1 MARLI
6 VKSPYIKCGT
16 GQSAGGYLK
25 YIATRERVEII
36 PDDRPPTNKQ
46 EQLIA
51 KLVKDFPD
59 AKELMEYEDYLSP
72 PTKAT
77 ASALI
82 TLTLESNWDRVQGME
97 GYAKYIALRPRAER
111 LGEHGLFGDDDN
123 VDLNRVMDELD
134 HYTGNVWTHIISLH
148 REDAERL
155 GYNHADAWRTLLRT
169 HRNDIAAAMKIP
181 PEDFRWYAAFH
192 DEGNHPHVHMMAWSA
207 KPNQAY
213 LSKDGIRQIK
223 STLTNQIFRQEL
235 LHVYEQKSKS
245 RDELVSETRKVMLEL
260 AKAMREMTCIHPE
273 AEQMIW
279 NLSRQLGQVGGRKTY
294 GYLPKPLK
302 KLVDEIVDQMARL
315 PTVDT
320 CYQTWW
326 ELQCQVEDYYSEGKK
341 RLRPP
346 LSQQKE
352 FRQIKNAVIKEAEHI
367 RVNRFSFEDAEMQD
381 DGKQISA
388 YDMSYECQD
397 LQSVAND
404 DSFPLAERDEAAEQL
419 EQLAEDG
426 DAYAQYI
433 IGTAYRDGGLLIPDT
448 AKAQKLLERAVE
460 QDLDA
465 AQYAL
470 GKLYLSDDADV
481 HDPAKGIYWLKRS
494 ADNGNDFAA
503 YRLGKEYLSGKNTIK
518 DAETAVSYLRQAANN
533 GNAYAQYLLGKLTL
547 MGEGIPKDMD
557 AAYEWFA
564 AARDNGH
571 TYAEFFMKRME
582 RGEQEPPSVLLS
594 ATRLLYHMGNIF
606 RDNAPA
612 PAATGVQ
619 IDRKRLAQ
627 LRQKRAALGHKPDDH
642 EPEQQQDFSMKFH

>member
-6 VKSPYIKCGT
+6 LKSPYLKCG
-16 GQSAGGYLK
+16 GNNSVSGYLR
-25 YIATRERVEII
+25 YIGTRERVELL
-36 PDDRPPTNKQ
+36 PDDRPPTRKQ
-46 EQLIA
+46 EQLVR
-51 KLVKDFPD
+51 KLTKDFPE
-59 AKELMEYEDYLSP
+59 AKELGEYLDYESD
-72 PTKAT
+72 PTKAN
-77 ASALI
+77 ASIFITRAL
-82 TLTLESNWDRVQGME
+82 EENWAAVQQSE
-97 GYAKYIALRPRAER
+97 GYMKYIATRPRAER
-111 LGEHGLFGDDDN
+111 LGDHGLFGDEDA
-123 VDLNRVMDELD
+123 VDLEQAMRELD
-134 HYTGNVWTHIISLH
+134 QYTGNVWTHIISLH

-155 GYNHADAWRTLLRT
+155 GYDHADTWRTLLRT

-207 KPNQAY
+207 KPNQTY

-245 RDELVSETRKVMLEL
+245 RDELVSEARKAMLEL
-260 AKAMREMTCIHPE
+260 AKWMQEMTCIHQE

-315 PTVDT
+315 PTVDA

-326 ELQCQVEDYYSEGKK
+326 ELQCQVEDYYSEAEK
-341 RLRPP
+341 RIRPP

-367 RVNRFSFEDAEMQD
+367 RMNKISFEDTDMQD
-381 DGKQISA
+381 NGEQISA

-404 DSFPLAERDEAAEQL
+404 ESFPLVERDEAAERL
-419 EQLAEDG
+419 ERLAEDG
-426 DAYAQYI
+426 DVHAQYI

-448 AKAQKLLERAVE
+448 VKAQKLLERAAE

-494 ADNGNDFAA
+494 ADNGNDYAA
-503 YRLGKEYLSGKNTIK
+503 YRLGKEYLSGKNVSK
-518 DAETAVSYLRQAANN
+518 DAAAAVGYLWQAANN
-533 GNAYAQYLLGKLTL
+533 GNAYAQYLLGKLYL
-547 MGEGIPKDMD
+547 MGEGVLKDTD

-571 TYAEFFMKRME
+571 GYAEFFMERME
-582 RGEQEPPSVLLS
+582 HDEQTPPSVLLS

-612 PAATGVQ
+612 PAANGVQ

-627 LRQKRAALGHKPDDH
+627 MRQKRIALGHKPDDH
-642 EPEQQQDFSMKFH
+642 EFEPQGYTMQFH